1 MNPSTEEVHSID
13 KRLSLVEAD
22 LQSMAGTRR
31 IILGM
36 AAFLF
41 VQGIG
46 GVVAFTEMQSQLKGL
61 SLAEFQV
68 STAAILTMLS
78 DQAGEV
84 SGIRNEDARLRAS
97 ADSLGQ
103 QILDIRKMIEE
114 RTEERFYRTDGD
126 RLEARINRLEDLQII
141 NRPDQ

>member
-22 LQSMAGTRR
+22 LQSMAGTMR

-61 SLAEFQV
+61 SLAELQ
-68 STAAILTMLS
+68 S
-78 DQAGEV
+78 
-84 SGIRNEDARLRAS
+84 RKAS
-97 ADSLGQ
+97 ADNLEQ
-103 QILDIRKMIEE
+103 QILDIREIIEE

-126 RLEARINRLEDLQII
+126 RLEARINRLEDLQIS